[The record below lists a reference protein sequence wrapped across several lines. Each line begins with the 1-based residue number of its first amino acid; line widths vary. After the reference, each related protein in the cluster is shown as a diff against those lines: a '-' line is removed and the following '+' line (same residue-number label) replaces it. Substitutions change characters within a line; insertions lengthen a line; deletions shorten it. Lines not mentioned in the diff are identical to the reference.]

1 MFKIFRI
8 TTFYPR
14 VVRGLDIFF
23 IIVRFGFINWL
34 SSNSLLIRFVPKRYR
49 HNGTVQ
55 TLPERMRTVIEDLG
69 PTFIKFGQILADRP
83 DIVSDR
89 LRMELKKLQS
99 KAEGYDDNQAIELI
113 EEQLGGPIDQF
124 FLDFD
129 RQNIAAASIGQVYKG
144 TLKSGDKVVI
154 KIQRPNIEGKIK
166 LDLHILKYF
175 AGQLVDEFPGFQA
188 VDIIGVVEEFGNTF
202 IQELNYLNEASNAM
216 RFASML
222 KHLPYCKVP
231 KVYIELS
238 TPTLLILE
246 DVTGIAPDDRRLLIA
261 NGYDPKLIAEEGTT
275 ILLEMI
281 FKHGFF
287 HADPHPGNLFI
298 LSGNRIALID
308 FGMTGTLKPAHLE
321 FLAGFTLGLST
332 NNAEIITDS
341 LLTLCGKKYF
351 NDKES
356 LQFSIHDMLSR
367 FNPFS
372 YEKINFSQLLNECVR
387 IILQYELKLP
397 GSIYIL
403 LKALATI
410 EKFGYNLDPDISLA
424 DIVKPYAEK
433 LIREKYSAKGIASSL
448 YDMIRDYGALFRDF
462 PSEINEI
469 LYRFKNGK
477 LIHEIQLTDKAQ
489 VTRSIKH
496 FGSIIAM
503 TVIIGFML
511 AGSIFMNIHGHNSTM
526 TTLMFGISLF
536 FSLWLL
542 LRLAFRVGY

>member
-14 VVRGLDIFF
+14 LVRGMDIFF

-34 SSNSLLIRFVPKRYR
+34 SSNSFLLRFVPNRYR
-49 HNGTVQ
+49 RNGVVQ
-55 TLPERMRTVIEDLG
+55 TLPERLRIVIEDLG

-99 KAEGYDDNQAIELI
+99 KAEGYDDNRAIELI
-113 EEQLGGPIDQF
+113 EEELGGPIDHF
-124 FLDFD
+124 FSEFD
-129 RQNIAAASIGQVYKG
+129 RRNIAAASIGQVYKG
-144 TLKSGDKVVI
+144 VLKSGEKVII

-175 AGQLVDEFPGFQA
+175 AGQLVEEFPGFQA
-188 VDIIGVVEEFGNTF
+188 VDIVGVVEEFGNTLM
-202 IQELNYLNEASNAM
+202 QELNYLNEASNAM

-231 KVYIELS
+231 KVYIPLC

-246 DVTGIAPDDRRLLIA
+246 DVTGLPPDDRSRLIA
-261 NGYDPKLIAEEGTT
+261 EGFDPKLIAEEGTV

-281 FKHGFF
+281 FRHGFF

-308 FGMTGTLKPAHLE
+308 FGMAGTLKPMHLE

-332 NNAEIITDS
+332 NNAEMITDA

-351 NDKES
+351 SDKES
-356 LQFSIHDMLSR
+356 LQFSIHDMLLR
-367 FNPFS
+367 FNPFN
-372 YEKINFSQLLNECVR
+372 YEKINFSQLLNECVK

-403 LKALATI
+403 LKSLATI
-410 EKFGYNLDPDISLA
+410 EKFGYNLDPDISLVE
-424 DIVKPYAEK
+424 IVKPYAEK
-433 LIREKYSAKGIASSL
+433 LIREKYSPKGVANSL
-448 YDMIRDYGALFRDF
+448 FDLIRDYGALFRDF

-477 LIHEIQLTDKAQ
+477 LVHEIQITDKARM
-489 VTRSIKH
+489 TRSIKN
-496 FGSIIAM
+496 FGNIIAM
-503 TVIIGFML
+503 TVIIGFMM
-511 AGSIFMNIHGHNSTM
+511 AGSIAMNSHGHNSAIA
-526 TTLMFGISLF
+526 TLMFGISLF
-536 FSLWLL
+536 FSVWLL
-542 LRLAFRVGY
+542 LRLAFRVGP